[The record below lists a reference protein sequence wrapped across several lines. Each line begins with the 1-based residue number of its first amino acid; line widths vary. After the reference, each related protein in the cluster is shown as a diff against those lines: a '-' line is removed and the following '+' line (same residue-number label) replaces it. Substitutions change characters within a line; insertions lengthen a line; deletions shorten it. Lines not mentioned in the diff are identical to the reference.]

1 MPGLVYMMGG
11 MSSGT
16 PIYWRREPDR
26 NCHALMTRA
35 MSERAVFLVV
45 TGDVAHHTR
54 ESMKEAGL
62 RFPEEFVELG
72 RIYNLYTASSY
83 GWRARES
90 WVKIFRYNG
99 HR

>member
-1 MPGLVYMMGG
+1 MGG

-62 RFPEEFVELG
+62 AFLKSLS
-72 RIYNLYTASSY
+72 NLAGDIICCVVASAD
-83 GWRARES
+83 GFTGLAMVS
-90 WVKIFRYNG
+90 WSDVASPWLDQLRLP
-99 HR
+99 